1 MNRLLI
7 YKDPV
12 LLIETTQ
19 DEYGDNTISHIEHL
33 NGLFR
38 LGASQGEANYVE
50 ALGTDAHIYLDIENQ
65 FVKENAYRLEGM
77 YIVANLHGGKENQAW
92 YKISSC
98 ILGQRKLLDNDLNNI
113 HAYLTKCSAIME
125 IEES

>member
-1 MNRLLI
+1 MNLLLE

-12 LLIETTQ
+12 LLIETGQ
-19 DEYGDNTISHIEHL
+19 DGYGDNTVIHVEHL

-50 ALGTDAHIYLDIENQ
+50 GLSTDAHIYLDIENQ
-65 FVKENAYRLEGM
+65 FVRENAFRLEGM

-98 ILGQRKLLDNDLNNI
+98 ILGQRKLLDNDVNNI
-113 HAYLTKCSAIME
+113 HCRLTKCSALDL
-125 IEES
+125 EES